1 MKAVKSDA
9 PTYEVGYSGNEQFL
23 FLNSADSSPPL
34 EDPVV

>member
-9 PTYEVGYSGNEQFL
+9 PTFEAGHPGNEQFL
-23 FLNSADSSPPL
+23 FLNSADSSPSM